1 MEPEET
7 NQRMVEAGWGGGVVT
22 CSSLARSMARGRG
35 GISEGRKGG
44 WVEVKM
50 YGLTYERMK

>member
-7 NQRMVEAGWGGGVVT
+7 NQRMVALQGEAQQAPTSLVT
-22 CSSLARSMARGRG
+22 CSSLAHSLAPWYGGRG

-50 YGLTYERMK
+50 